1 MIQFAWQGVESLS
14 DTGKAEEAAG
24 RNSFGRAN
32 CVSMK
37 VYILFFFFVVFR
49 WFLCWSVRLNLH
61 VKNLWLIRICWLMKE
76 ENQVKQVNR
85 R

>member
-37 VYILFFFFVVFR
+37 VYILFFFLLFFGGSCVGRFV
-49 WFLCWSVRLNLH
+49 
-61 VKNLWLIRICWLMKE
+61 
-76 ENQVKQVNR
+76 
-85 R
+85 